1 MAEPSKFRRADISAR
16 GRCIACGCVGEQF
29 GASRGASGAC
39 FDEAAAD
46 KRGGGGVDAVAGTHH
61 DNTDGAPSKIGRAS
75 CRERV

>member
-1 MAEPSKFRRADISAR
+1 MAESAKFRRADISAR

-46 KRGGGGVDAVAGTHH
+46 KRGSGGVDVAAGAHRDGASGARIVAVA
-61 DNTDGAPSKIGRAS
+61 
-75 CRERV
+75 